1 MPPSKLVFYHV
12 KQPIHPHQCTLHV
25 WLSLCLKA
33 QASFLFSPLCQP
45 LPLLL
50 PLPKISTVLFV
61 LSLDRKPL
69 HGGGQTAVGVQ
80 CCGVC
85 VCVCVWEE
93 KKPKGKKRCFL
104 LPPLVFAYF
113 MDFLLSLPSLPAHLV
128 RAGSQGAEEA
138 EGGGPAKA
146 RRRRHLGLL
155 AGTQGTRLAGPR
167 WPAAHLTASLT
178 TLYNITINGCL
189 PPPPPLPP

>member
-93 KKPKGKKRCFL
+93 KNQREKKGVSF
-104 LPPLVFAYF
+104 
-113 MDFLLSLPSLPAHLV
+113 FLLSSSPTLWISCCLFRLFLPTLCVQARREL
-128 RAGSQGAEEA
+128 RRLKEEA
-138 EGGGPAKA
+138 RQKHAVAVIWAYWQGLKVPAWRGPVD
-146 RRRRHLGLL
+146 LL
-155 AGTQGTRLAGPR
+155 PTWL
-167 WPAAHLTASLT
+167 LL
-178 TLYNITINGCL
+178 
-189 PPPPPLPP
+189 